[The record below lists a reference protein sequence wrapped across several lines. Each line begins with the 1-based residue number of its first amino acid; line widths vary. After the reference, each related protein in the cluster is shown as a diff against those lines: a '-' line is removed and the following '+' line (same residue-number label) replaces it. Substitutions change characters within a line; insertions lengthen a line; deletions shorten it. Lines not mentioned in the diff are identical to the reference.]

1 MSLDELSKE
10 DIDLIN
16 DIEKQDRLKKE
27 ARKFTLFIFNLYE
40 SLAYETLLT
49 ITTAPIGDVDKLIS
63 AKLNEISGSPNCPRN
78 ISGELFHHLLSPKE
92 NWMSGLYNEFKIT
105 YMYDED
111 QSNNICMQYLENREN
126 LIKLLLPNY
135 SLVEM
140 KTIEN
145 HLKELTK
152 DMTLDI
158 SQYRTKY
165 ECECGVFSISHTIHG
180 GDTRGFSRCCTR
192 CGRSSATWK
201 LVSGRSY
208 TILKKIHKKYLG
220 FINYTED
227 ERIDCG
233 FAPSKHM
240 QYDPDKL
247 IFNEYFETKPAVKKQ
262 AVFVQG

>member
-10 DIDLIN
+10 DVDLIN
-16 DIEKQDRLKKE
+16 EIEKQDRLKKE

-63 AKLNEISGSPNCPRN
+63 SKLKEITGNPDCPQS
-78 ISGELFHHLLSPKE
+78 ISGELLLYLLSPKE
-92 NWMSGLYNEFKIT
+92 DWMKGLYNEFKIA
-105 YMYDED
+105 YMYDEEH
-111 QSNNICMQYLENREN
+111 SNSICMQYLESREK
-126 LIKLLLPNY
+126 LIKFLIPNY

-140 KTIEN
+140 KSIEN

-152 DMTLDI
+152 DMTLEI

-165 ECECGVFSISHTIHG
+165 ECECGVFAVSHSIHG
-180 GDTRGFSRCCTR
+180 VDNRGFSKCCTR

-208 TILKKIHKKYLG
+208 TIVKKIHKKYLG
-220 FINYTED
+220 FINYTID

-233 FAPSKHM
+233 FSPSKHM

-247 IFNEYFETKPAVKKQ
+247 TYNEYFETKPAVKKQ
-262 AVFVQG
+262 VVQG